1 MKQIPF
7 QTKMEVLDLY
17 LQGLSAD
24 AVSEKTG
31 VSKGAVI
38 SILKDARA
46 GKYPQLELRGRIDE
60 LHNVAVRLRKQ
71 NLDLSQ
77 ARLGFSFFQR
87 LLAIGVEPERLEEWI
102 AFCSEISPT
111 SPEDFVP
118 AAMELLKI
126 TRETGLSYT
135 ALSSEVTGL
144 AEERQRLVEAVGD
157 LQASEK
163 RSNELKAEIGDH
175 EKRLSELRAER
186 SRLEAEVSSL
196 NSVIQKRAQVLGIP
210 ATELEAKLGELV
222 NLDDEIA
229 VRIKECH
236 RLQGEVKALTERHQ
250 MLASQMERASADFER
265 DLKLIKQVR
274 QEVAALAEVKGRY
287 QEKVEHMEWAARV
300 LPFLS
305 DPDKVRDNDFSL
317 ISIVL
322 NCVDKWI
329 QLQPDW
335 RFRWYSLR
343 WDEIKNYVVS
353 KRA

>member
-17 LQGLSAD
+17 LQGLSGD
-24 AVSEKTG
+24 KVSEKTG

-38 SILKDARA
+38 STLKDARA

-77 ARLGFSFFQR
+77 ARLGFSFLQR
-87 LLAIGVEPERLEEWI
+87 LLAIGVEPDRLEEWI
-102 AFCSEISPT
+102 AFCSEISPA
-111 SPEDFVP
+111 SPEGLVP
-118 AAMELLKI
+118 AAMELLKVQ
-126 TRETGLSYT
+126 RETGLSYT
-135 ALSSEVTGL
+135 DLSSQVREL
-144 AEERQRLVEAVGD
+144 AEERQRLIEAIGD
-157 LQASEK
+157 LKASEK
-163 RSNELKAEIGDH
+163 RSTELKAEIGDH
-175 EKRLSELRAER
+175 EKRVSELRAER

-210 ATELEAKLGELV
+210 ATDLEAKLSELL
-222 NLDDEIA
+222 NLDAEIA
-229 VRIKECH
+229 ARRSEYH

-250 MLASQMERASADFER
+250 TLASRMERASADFER
-265 DLKLIKQVR
+265 DLKLLKQVR
-274 QEVAALAEVKGRY
+274 QEMAALAEMKGRY
-287 QEKVEHMEWAARV
+287 HKEIENMEWAARV

-305 DPDKVRDNDFSL
+305 DPGKVSDRDFSL

-329 QLQPDW
+329 QLHPDW
-335 RFRWYSLR
+335 RLRWFSLR
-343 WDEIKNYVVS
+343 WDEIKDYVVS
-353 KRA
+353 KRT